1 MIEQLLPA
9 GVASYAVLEDDP
21 DGRLFP
27 EEAAQI
33 ARAVPA
39 RRREFA
45 TGRMCARAALRQLGM
60 AEVPILSGH
69 RREPLWPAGVVG
81 SITHCPGY
89 RAAAVARTVDAMAI
103 GIDAE
108 LHAALPQG
116 VLERVSSPQERT
128 WLRAA
133 PESFCWDR
141 LLFSAKE
148 SLYKAWFALTGRALQ
163 FEDATV
169 HFQPTDGCFSTRLSV
184 APEVHG
190 VHEFNAL
197 EGRFMVSAG
206 LALTAVVVQGSRR

>member
-1 MIEQLLPA
+1 MIEQLLPP
-9 GVASYAVLEDDP
+9 GVASFAVSEDDP

-33 ARAVPA
+33 ARAVAA
-39 RRREFA
+39 RRREFT
-45 TGRMCARAALRQLGM
+45 TGRMCARAALRKLGM
-60 AEVPILSGH
+60 AEVPILSGD

-108 LHAALPQG
+108 LHAALPAG
-116 VLERVSSPQERT
+116 VLERVSSPQERN

-133 PESFCWDR
+133 PASLYWDR

-148 SLYKAWFALTGRALQ
+148 SVYKAWFGLTGRTLG
-163 FEDATV
+163 FDDATV

-184 APEVHG
+184 APELHG

-206 LALTAVVVQGSRR
+206 LALTAVVVQDSRR